1 MGKQLR
7 GTGRTLRVLL
17 PVLLFLLTS
26 SSKGQWREVQ
36 LHDGDMAADLAEALT
51 FTKYPTYPQ
60 YLEMMQYFAESYP
73 EICRVDTFGTSEEGR
88 LLLALKISDHVYL
101 DEAEAAFLYTSSM
114 HGNELLGY
122 PMMLRLISYLLTGYG
137 EDAEV
142 NRLVDGLEI
151 WINPLANPDGTYFP
165 NNDFSVAQSIRGT
178 ADSTDMNREFPD
190 PLKGEAVN
198 DTSGKAVE
206 TKAMMAFLQEHSFT
220 MSANIHSGAEVVN
233 YPWDHTYDLHAD
245 DAWFRYISR
254 EYADEAKAADPEY
267 MSLFTDGITNGALW
281 YKVFGGRQ
289 DYVNYYLGGREVT
302 LELCSEFRLASK
314 LLDEYWQKNERS
326 LLNYMAQCLYG
337 IRGTVSDSE
346 SGLPVEALVEIPGHD
361 QYHSAIHSSA
371 AHGDFYRLIEEGSY
385 DLVVSAPG
393 YLTDTIIGLEV
404 ENYQATM
411 LEVKLQALPSS
422 LENNHAL
429 SFRIWP
435 NPASSELFIQP
446 GKGLKGQLLITIFST
461 EGIILAEKQIYSTG
475 EAFSLPIEI
484 LRPGFYLLSISTGEH
499 TLVKAL
505 IKE

>member
-1 MGKQLR
+1 M
-7 GTGRTLRVLL
+7 LL
-17 PVLLFLLTS
+17 D
-26 SSKGQWREVQ
+26 E
-36 LHDGDMAADLAEALT
+36 GDMAADLSEALT

-60 YLEMMQYFAESYP
+60 YLEMMQHFAENYP
-73 EICRVDTFGTSEEGR
+73 GICRVDTFGTSVEGR
-88 LLLALKISDHVYL
+88 LLLAMKISDNVST

-114 HGNELLGY
+114 HGNELVGY

-142 NRLVDGLEI
+142 DRLVDGLEI

-165 NNDFSVAQSIRGT
+165 DNDFSVAQSIRGT

-190 PLKGEAVN
+190 VLAGEAVN
-198 DTSGKAVE
+198 DTSGRVME
-206 TKAMMAFLQEHSFT
+206 TKAMMAFLQEHRFT

-245 DAWFRYISR
+245 DAWFRFISR
-254 EYADEAKAADPEY
+254 EYADEARAVDPDY

-281 YKVFGGRQ
+281 YKISGGRQ
-289 DYVNYYLGGREVT
+289 DYVTSYLEGREVT
-302 LELCSEFRLASK
+302 LELCTEFKLASD
-314 LLDEYWQKNERS
+314 LLDKYWQINERS

-337 IRGTVSDSE
+337 IRGTVSDAE

-371 AHGDFYRLIEEGSY
+371 EYSSTGHYLSGFGDFYRLIEEGSY

-393 YLTDTIIGLEV
+393 YATDTIPAVSVSNYQFTEV
-404 ENYQATM
+404 E
-411 LEVKLQALPSS
+411 VALRPYGLSIES
-422 LENNHAL
+422 DQTL

-435 NPASSELFIQP
+435 NPAGNELFIEP
-446 GKGLKGQLLITIFST
+446 GKGLYGPLLITIFST
-461 EGIILAEKQIYSTG
+461 EGIALAEKQIYSTG
-475 EAFSLPIEI
+475 EAFTLPVET
-484 LRPGFYLLSISTGEH
+484 LRPGFYLLKITTGKA
-499 TLVKAL
+499 TLVKTL